1 MKKHIICALLTAGLA
16 SGCVAMQRSGTAA
29 SFDGLSA
36 AHAADARA
44 LAEVAAE
51 QLAERHAPAHTALA
65 LDRANGAFG
74 ESLEKALR
82 LKGFAIVPQGY
93 GGSSLGVSYR
103 LGALEGSGPAVGFA
117 QVTTTDG
124 KVFAVS
130 RLLDDAGQATAPTYT
145 EPPAK
150 TSPPREL
157 ESRPLPENPAPPV
170 SRPTADPAPAKVKR
184 YPVRETATA
193 SVIARRSG
201 VDVDDFCRWNGVG
214 KRATLPKGTLVYL
227 SEPPAGTIV
236 AGPDVPVPS
245 GVTREQDRK
254 KPGETSV
261 ATAFPTKA
269 QTSYALTPPAPA
281 AHVAPVTPAAPVAPV
296 TSVTPVAAPVPP
308 EVDMPP
314 VSSPSFPW
322 EIQKGMA
329 LRSQMEGWATVAGYH
344 LIWESPNDYMMESQA
359 VFHGTYLDAVKKFF
373 AALAANGHA
382 LRVTVYEGNR
392 TVVVSDH

>member
-1 MKKHIICALLTAGLA
+1 MKKHIRHVCALALTAGLA
-16 SGCVAMQRSGTAA
+16 SGCVAMQRSSPEA
-29 SFDGLSA
+29 SYDGLSA

-51 QLAERHAPAHTALA
+51 QLADRHAPAHTALT
-65 LDRANGAFG
+65 LTRTDGAFG
-74 ESLEKALR
+74 DTLEKALR
-82 LKGFAIVPQGY
+82 LKGFAIVPRGY
-93 GGSSLGVSYR
+93 GGSSVGVSYR
-103 LGALEGSGPAVGFA
+103 LGALEGDSPAVGFA
-117 QVTTTDG
+117 QVSTTDG

-130 RLLDDAGQATAPTYT
+130 RLLDESGPTAPATYT

-157 ESRPLPENPAPPV
+157 ESRPLPENSVPPV
-170 SRPTADPAPAKVKR
+170 SRPAAPANVKR

-214 KRATLPKGTLVYL
+214 KLATLPKGTLVYL
-227 SEPPAGTIV
+227 SEPPAGSIV

-245 GVTREQDRK
+245 GVREQELRNK
-254 KPGETSV
+254 TEAAAVP
-261 ATAFPTKA
+261 TAFPTRA
-269 QTSYALTPPAPA
+269 QTSHVLTPPTAPVTPA
-281 AHVAPVTPAAPVAPV
+281 DPVAPVTP
-296 TSVTPVAAPVPP
+296 VTPVAAPVPP
-308 EVDMPP
+308 ETDVPP

-322 EIQKGMA
+322 EIQKGTA

-344 LIWESPNDYMMESQA
+344 LIWESPNDYMMESRA
-359 VFHGTYLDAVKKFF
+359 VFHGTYLDAVKGFF